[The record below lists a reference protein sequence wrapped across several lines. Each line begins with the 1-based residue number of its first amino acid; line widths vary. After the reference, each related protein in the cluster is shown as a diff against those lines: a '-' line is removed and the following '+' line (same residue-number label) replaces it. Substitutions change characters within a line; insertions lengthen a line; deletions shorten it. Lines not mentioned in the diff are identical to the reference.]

1 MSDLL
6 RVDRSPT
13 DCPISAYVA
22 PGQRRGSV
30 PPACGRGPR
39 PGEPVTGCLHVS
51 PAASAPVP
59 PSPAWSGARGTAAS
73 VRRGQH
79 LRTRRAS
86 AQLGIGAGA
95 AGGRG
100 GQNPAQLVVSI
111 LRVGPELCCYKHVRV
126 CRQKWLENRP
136 ILEQDSRPR
145 CEVARRLQRRRG
157 PCPLAEVRP
166 GWPHSGS
173 HIR

>member
-86 AQLGIGAGA
+86 AQLGWAQSCVATNTSASADRSGLRTDPSWSKIPVPDVRWRADYREGGDRAHWQRSDRDGLTPA
-95 AGGRG
+95 ATSAVDICRSKRSP
-100 GQNPAQLVVSI
+100 PATM
-111 LRVGPELCCYKHVRV
+111 GT
-126 CRQKWLENRP
+126 
-136 ILEQDSRPR
+136 
-145 CEVARRLQRRRG
+145 A
-157 PCPLAEVRP
+157 AMA
-166 GWPHSGS
+166 
-173 HIR
+173 